1 MLPEEANE
9 FDLFKKFFRVDLML
23 LIVHETNEYARK
35 QSAKNWAALM
45 RVYRDTFTVVTP
57 EKTLPAA
64 SQAMANFSTSDDLG
78 CRAVTQSA
86 NRTTTPTWQ
95 QRTCSRANRR
105 PEWAVTRD
113 RVRHVPRSAN
123 ENYRRVFA
131 LTREY
136 SESNGHSRKQ
146 QVWSQRSDLALQN
159 GMRHVVDDLRWR
171 VSGGLRKCQHWSYSV
186 ELVLDK

>member
-1 MLPEEANE
+1 MWTDVLEGIDDRPFGAAVDAAVPGCTFVLPEEANE
-9 FDLFKKFFRVDLML
+9 FDLFKKFFRVELML

-64 SQAMANFSTSDDLG
+64 SQAMANLSTSDDLG
-78 CRAVTQSA
+78 CRAVTQNA

-95 QRTCSRANRR
+95 QCTCSRANRR

-113 RVRHVPRSAN
+113 RVGLLSNPRI
-123 ENYRRVFA
+123 VFV
-131 LTREY
+131 T
-136 SESNGHSRKQ
+136 
-146 QVWSQRSDLALQN
+146 
-159 GMRHVVDDLRWR
+159 
-171 VSGGLRKCQHWSYSV
+171 C
-186 ELVLDK
+186 LVAPMKTTDGCSP